1 MNPFLKCLT
10 ILIIISSSFSAACQ
24 NPKQITLEDLYK
36 TKIFKAKK
44 IDVFYSMNDG
54 EHYTVLDNN
63 SIKKYSYKTGEL
75 IATLITKEQL
85 QNLKEDTS
93 ITFDTYSFNA
103 DETKLLIPF
112 DTEKIYRRSSK
123 SFYYIYDLKT
133 KTLSSL
139 CMDKK
144 QMLADF
150 SPSENKVAYV
160 QENNIFVK
168 DLDSGSVK
176 QITFDGKKNQ
186 LINGGTDWVYEEEF
200 YLIKGFYWS
209 PDGSKIA
216 FYQFDESKMKE
227 YTMLKY
233 GTIYPEV
240 IRFKYPVAGEDN
252 SIIQIKVFDLETNS
266 YQLMDIG
273 EETDI
278 YIPRIEWN
286 DNNKELIII
295 RLNRLQNKLDM
306 LSANIQSGKSSIIYS
321 DENKR
326 YLNDDMHDNHL
337 FFDNGSKLLI
347 LSERSGYNHIYLKD
361 LKTNSITQLT
371 KGNYDVKQI
380 LGYNEKNGL
389 IYYLA
394 AESSPLNRD
403 FLAIN
408 LQGEKIILFEKKGY
422 YKIDFSKNFNYFI
435 NTYNVADTP
444 AYISLHK
451 ISGEKIRVLEDNA
464 ELIDKRKEYNFGKK
478 EYFSFKTS
486 EGVELNACKIL
497 PKDFDPTKKYPVL
510 MFVYGGPGSQK
521 VLNRIGSR
529 DDYFNYLAQQ
539 GILVF
544 TVDNRG
550 TGSRGEDFQKITY
563 GELGKYETIDQVEGA
578 KYIANLPYVD
588 ASRIAIFG
596 WSYGGWISSLCLA
609 NKEHIFSTAIAVA
622 PVTHYYYYDN
632 VWTERYMGLPKDHK
646 SGYEDNAVLNMA
658 QNIEGNYLIIH
669 GSGDDNV
676 HPQNT
681 MDMVSNLIEAN
692 KQFEMFIY
700 PNKTHSITGGNTDL
714 HIYTQMANFLKKHLL
729 EEKKV
734 N

>member
-1 MNPFLKCLT
+1 MKKFAKILSV
-10 ILIIISSSFSAACQ
+10 LIIILGSFSAVCQ
-24 NPKQITLEDLYK
+24 NQKQITLEDLYK
-36 TKIFKAKK
+36 NNTFKAKN
-44 IDVFYSMNDG
+44 IDVFYSMKDG

-75 IATLITKEQL
+75 MATILSKNDL
-85 QNLKEDTS
+85 RNLRGNAS
-93 ITFDTYSFNA
+93 IDFDVYHFNS

-112 DTEKIYRRSSK
+112 DTENIYRRSSR
-123 SFYYIYDLKT
+123 SYYYIYDIKN
-133 KTLSSL
+133 KTLSPL
-139 CMDKK
+139 CEDKK

-150 SPSENKVAYV
+150 SPIGDKVAYV
-160 QENNIFVK
+160 QNNNLYIK
-168 DLDSGSVK
+168 DLSTGILK
-176 QITFDGKKNQ
+176 QITSDGKKNQ
-186 LINGGTDWVYEEEF
+186 IINGATDWVYEEEF
-200 YLIKGFYWS
+200 YLTKGFYWS
-209 PDGSKIA
+209 PDATKIA
-216 FYQFDESKMKE
+216 YYQFDESKMKE

-233 GTIYPEV
+233 GTVYPEV

-252 SIIQIKVFDLETNS
+252 SIIQINVYDIEKET
-266 YQLMDIG
+266 YRLMDIG

-278 YIPRIEWN
+278 YIPRIEWK
-286 DNNKELIII
+286 NNNEELIIL

-306 LSANIQSGKSSIIYS
+306 LSANIRSGKSSIIYT
-321 DENKR
+321 DVNKR

-371 KGNYDVKQI
+371 KGDYDVKEI
-380 LGYNEKNGL
+380 MGYNTDNGF

-408 LQGEKIILFEKKGY
+408 LKGEKHLLFEKKGY
-422 YKIDFSKNFNYFI
+422 YKIDFSKNFKYFI

-451 ISGEKIRVLEDNA
+451 INGEKVRVLEDNA
-464 ELIDKRKEYNFGKK
+464 ELIEKRKEYNFGKK
-478 EYFSFKTS
+478 EYFSFRTS
-486 EGVELNACKIL
+486 EGVELNAFKIF
-497 PKDFDPTKKYPVL
+497 PKDFDPAKKYPVL
-510 MFVYGGPGSQK
+510 MFVYGGPGSQR

-529 DDYFNYLAQQ
+529 DNYFNYLAQQ

-578 KYIANLPYVD
+578 KYISTLPYVD

-609 NKEHIFSTAIAVA
+609 NKDHVFSTAIAVA

-658 QNIEGNYLIIH
+658 NDMEGNYLIIH

-681 MDMVSNLIEAN
+681 MDMVSRLIEAN

-714 HIYTQMANFLKKHLL
+714 HIYTQMANFLTKHLL
-729 EEKKV
+729 GEKK
-734 N
+734 